1 MTMSVESTA
10 METPQTALRSEIAE
24 DVSLG
29 LCEHPK
35 WLSAKLF
42 YDDEGSRLFE
52 EITRLPEYYLTRTE
66 AAILRQHA
74 GEMIE
79 LAANGSAEPIKL
91 VELGAGSASKTTII
105 LEAASRTQTHVEYFP
120 IDVSSA
126 ALDEAG
132 TRLRSLLPQVR
143 VKPLHLDYD
152 SGMSEVHK
160 IAGRKLVLF
169 IGSSIGNFEPF
180 EASSIL
186 ASLRRNLAPG
196 DAVLLGTDMRKS
208 SRILI
213 PAYDDARGVTAA
225 FNKNI
230 LMRINRELGADFNL
244 QQFVHRARWNA
255 KLSRI
260 EMHLESITR
269 QCVAIPDLDRSFYFA
284 KGETIHTEN
293 SYKFTPPMLES
304 VIANAGLVREQ
315 TWMDRRKWFS
325 VHLLRAAESE

>member
-1 MTMSVESTA
+1 MATQPAE
-10 METPQTALRSEIAE
+10 QTQIALRSEIAN
-24 DVSLG
+24 DVLRG
-29 LCEHPK
+29 LNERPK

-66 AAILRQHA
+66 ATILKQHADDILRRA
-74 GEMIE
+74 GQ
-79 LAANGSAEPIKL
+79 GSAAGMKDADGIKL
-91 VELGAGSASKTTII
+91 VELGAGSAAKTTII
-105 LEAASRTQTHVEYFP
+105 LEAASRTQTKVEYFP

-132 TRLRSLLPQVR
+132 TRLRSLLPDITVN
-143 VKPLHLDYD
+143 PLHLDYD
-152 SGMSEVHK
+152 TGMTEVQK

-186 ASLRRNLAPG
+186 ANLRRNLNPG
-196 DAVLLGTDMRKS
+196 DGVLLGTDMRKS
-208 SRILI
+208 ADILI
-213 PAYDDARGVTAA
+213 PAYDDAQGITAA

-230 LMRINRELGADFNL
+230 LIRINRELAADFDL
-244 QQFVHRARWNA
+244 HQFAHRAIWNG

-260 EMHLESITR
+260 EMHLESLTAQR
-269 QCVAIPDLDRSFYFA
+269 VTIPDLDRSFHFA

-293 SYKFTPPMLES
+293 SYKFTRGMIDS
-304 VIANAGLVREQ
+304 IVSNAGFIREH
-315 TWMDRRKWFS
+315 TWSDEQNWFT
-325 VHLLRAAESE
+325 VHLLRT

>member
-1 MTMSVESTA
+1 MVETTNA
-10 METPQTALRSEIAE
+10 AAIQTAFGSGIAA
-24 DVSLG
+24 DVLLG
-29 LCEHPK
+29 LSDSPK

-66 AAILRQHA
+66 AAILRQYA
-74 GEMIE
+74 GAMLEQ
-79 LAANGSAEPIKL
+79 AGQGSDEPIKL

-105 LEAASRTQTHVEYFP
+105 LEAASRAQTHVEYFP

-132 TRLRSLLPQVR
+132 TRLRSLLPDVR

-152 SGMSEVHK
+152 SGMFEVRK

-169 IGSSIGNFEPF
+169 IGSSIGNFQPF

-186 ASLRRNLAPG
+186 ASLRRNLNPG
-196 DAVLLGTDMRKS
+196 DAVLLGTDMRKPA
-208 SRILI
+208 RILI
-213 PAYDDARGVTAA
+213 PAYDDDQGVTAA
-225 FNKNI
+225 FDMNI
-230 LMRINRELGADFNL
+230 LVRINRELGADFDL
-244 QQFVHRARWNA
+244 DQFVHRAHWNR

-260 EMHLESITR
+260 EMHLESLRSQRIT
-269 QCVAIPDLDRSFYFA
+269 IPDLDRSFHFA

-293 SYKFTPPMLES
+293 SYKFTPRMLDS
-304 VIANAGLVREQ
+304 IITNAGLIREH
-315 TWMDRRKWFS
+315 TWTDKQRWFT
-325 VHLLRAAESE
+325 VHLLRA